1 MVITGTAHRTV
12 SNEDTTYGSS
22 VPSDDAGSGS
32 AEPAEHE
39 KGSSRLSGVA
49 APAAAWAF
57 AFLVLRV
64 FAVSGYDWNTT
75 YLVTTTLSVDDG
87 LALLFGSLM
96 AGHVLVALALMVV
109 LPLLAATFL
118 WSDNG
123 RRPVVVLPAAVGV
136 VMLVALTLSFHS
148 WWLPPATIALFGV
161 IALLRRLPEHRVRH
175 AVEVVTAR
183 VGWVA
188 GVAVLL
194 TAALVG
200 TPWVPREEITM
211 TDGKVVDGYVLS
223 VDSGYLNVLTDDHEF
238 VILIS
243 SDVGA
248 RK

>member
-1 MVITGTAHRTV
+1 MVITGPTYRTV
-12 SNEDTTYGSS
+12 SDNNTTYGLLVS
-22 VPSDDAGSGS
+22 SDDAGSGS
-32 AEPAEHE
+32 AEPAADGR
-39 KGSSRLSGVA
+39 GSSRLSGVA

-57 AFLVLRV
+57 AFLILRV

-109 LPLLAATFL
+109 LPLLVATFL

-123 RRPVVVLPAAVGV
+123 RRAVVVLPATVGV

-161 IALLRRLPEHRVRH
+161 IAGLRRLPERRVRH
-175 AVEVVTAR
+175 AVAVLTAR

-211 TDGKVVDGYVLS
+211 TDGTVVDGYVLS
-223 VDSGYLNVLTDDHEF
+223 VDPGYLNVLTDDHEF

-243 SDVGA
+243 SDVAA
-248 RK
+248 RT